1 MEYYFQFGSLRK
13 YHLGILT
20 ETIQLGISIGYS
32 VDEFGELHKSLNIG
46 FVFVSLNFMM
56 FNEEIH

>member
-1 MEYYFQFGSLRK
+1 MEYYFQFGSFRIS
-13 YHLGILT
+13 LGVLT

-46 FVFVSLNFMM
+46 FVFVSLNFIM
-56 FNEEIH
+56 FNEDTH